1 MKNLMKK
8 VFASVL
14 VAALCA
20 ASFASASIYFERKA
34 TMHIFSGRIEAVGD
48 TANSDEGELLLSI
61 GTHSAGVDVGAE
73 GNIASPGAAFPI
85 FTEGARH
92 NIDEHTWTDIN
103 GKRSLDAP
111 VFTLRAVDGPIT
123 NVNMAVM
130 LSGDLSA
137 AQAVHFGVYA
147 VHYIEGRDAMT
158 RTLASPLDVNTS
170 GKSEIFEI
178 GDLIQ
183 GETVEVY
190 LSAWIADYDF
200 ARVDYQGG
208 EMFAEAIFSYGE
220 QQ

>member
-1 MKNLMKK
+1 MKNVIKK
-8 VFASVL
+8 AMSIAL
-14 VAALCA
+14 TLALCA
-20 ASFASASIYFERKA
+20 TTFVSASIYFEKRA
-34 TMHIFSGRIEAVGD
+34 TMRVFSGRIETGASVG
-48 TANSDEGELLLSI
+48 SDEGELLLAI
-61 GTHSAGVDVGAE
+61 GTHSVGVEVGTD
-73 GNIASPGAAFPI
+73 GSVASSDAVFPVFTGGAY
-85 FTEGARH
+85 H
-92 NIDEHTWTDIN
+92 SIDEHTWNDIN

-123 NVNMAVM
+123 NVNMAVV

-158 RTLASPLDVNTS
+158 RTFASPLDVDAD
-170 GKSEIFEI
+170 GKSEIFGI
-178 GDLIQ
+178 GDLLQ